1 MLIMSKNI
9 KRVIVAF
16 VILSILLTISL
27 LLSAYVFKPVVTL
40 EFCYSYENKFDY
52 LLDEEQ
58 RAEEANKERIP
69 YVANIFIVR
78 FSHYEPPVL
87 SRTGYTFAG
96 WYRDIGYTVAW
107 INGRDTVTKDITL
120 YAKWIKNT

>member
-1 MLIMSKNI
+1 MSKNA
-9 KRVIVAF
+9 KRLIIVFVIVF
-16 VILSILLTISL
+16 LLLLISL
-27 LLSAYVFKPVVTL
+27 LLSVYAFKPTVTL
-40 EFCYSYENKFDY
+40 DMGYVKFDRNFY
-52 LLDEEQ
+52 ITRSGGEPIIQ
-58 RAEEANKERIP
+58 ANDADYK
-69 YVANIFIVR
+69 IVTR